1 MRDKDIEKLLSDGAK
16 DVLPDDRVKQNIK
29 SSLGYGEERAKK
41 LAIVGGGEAVSS
53 RRRNIIIAAC
63 AAALAVIL
71 AICFIIPALI
81 GKDNPFG
88 QGGGIS
94 DGNKFEG
101 ITDANSFY
109 AYGAASVGTM
119 ISSRTSAGGEV
130 AALKYTAYSNGN
142 GAEYHGD
149 RDAQIE
155 TINKYMSLVESLLSD
170 SAIVGSAIEGKDGYD
185 FGMKVSYKDLLGG
198 TVSYEMYYNKIFIE
212 GETDGDEVEEN
223 YSIDG
228 ILIVDGQTYPV
239 QGKYETETSFDETGD
254 ELEFRAYTS
263 IDRRSYIEVK
273 QEYETETEDGETE
286 TEKEYVYTVVTDGR
300 ESEKT
305 EVKYEKE
312 NDEAELKLVFE
323 ADGVKDEL
331 AFKTNE
337 ENGECVIIAEGR
349 IDGQSLRFRVRVREG
364 QYHYEFEDGSSSD
377 FDRHDDDDDD
387 DDDDMRRMSI

>member
-1 MRDKDIEKLLSDGAK
+1 MKDKDIKKLLSDGAK
-16 DVLPDDRVKQNIK
+16 DVLPDDRIKNKIKQR
-29 SSLGYGEERAKK
+29 LDFDEEEKVLV
-41 LAIVGGGEAVSS
+41 LAGGGTVVSK
-53 RRRNIIIAAC
+53 RRNIIIAAC
-63 AAALAVIL
+63 AFMLAVVIAL
-71 AICFIIPALI
+71 CFIIPALL
-81 GKDNPFG
+81 KNDDPF
-88 QGGGIS
+88 GGIS
-94 DGNKFEG
+94 DGNKFED

-119 ISSRTSAGGEV
+119 LSSRTSGGEV
-130 AALKYTAYSNGN
+130 AALAYTAYSDGN

-170 SAIVGSAIEGKDGYD
+170 SAIVGSAIDGADGYD

-223 YSIDG
+223 YSIEG

-239 QGKYETETSFDETGD
+239 QGKYETETSSDETGD

-263 IDRRSYIEVK
+263 SDRRSYIEVK
-273 QEYETETEDGETE
+273 QEYETENEDGETE

-331 AFKTNE
+331 TFKTRE
-337 ENGECVIIAEGR
+337 ESGECVIIAEGR
-349 IDGQSLRFRVRVREG
+349 IDGESLRFRVRVREG

-387 DDDDMRRMSI
+387 EEDDRRGRTFNIQSY